1 MAGASSLDREIGRL
15 ALLED
20 PVRRALY
27 QHVARAADYVGR
39 DQAAAAVGV
48 SRGLAAFHLDK
59 LAEEGLLEITYRR
72 PAGRAGPGAGRPAK
86 LYRRSRQQVS
96 VCLPPRDYELLA
108 EVLAGVLDRPLPPD
122 LTRSLAEA
130 ARRAGMSMAAAAMRA
145 AGGGSAPEAAVDV
158 LRQRGFEPARE
169 DGTVVLRNCP
179 FRGVALP
186 HPRLVCSL
194 NLALLEGFVDALG
207 IAGAG
212 ARPEPRPDACC
223 VTLRLAPPVASS

>member
-1 MAGASSLDREIGRL
+1 VAGEGSLDREIGRL

-27 QHVARAADYVGR
+27 QHVARAPEYVGR

-72 PAGRAGPGAGRPAK
+72 PPGRSGPGAGRPAK

-108 EVLAGVLDRPLPPD
+108 GVMADALDRALPLD
-122 LTRSLAEA
+122 LAEHLA
-130 ARRAGMSMAAAAMRA
+130 DGARRAGVSLAAAALGPA
-145 AGGGSAPEAAVDV
+145 CGSTLLEAAMDA
-158 LRQRGFEPARE
+158 LRRRGFEPARE
-169 DGTVVLRNCP
+169 GDTVVLHNCP
-179 FRGVALP
+179 FRSVALP
-186 HPRLVCSL
+186 HPRLVCTL
-194 NLALLEGFVDALG
+194 NLALLEAFVDALG
-207 IAGAG
+207 LPGSAAVL
-212 ARPEPRPDACC
+212 EPRPDACC
-223 VTLRLAPPVASS
+223 VTLRLPAPDR